1 MTAEAVRVAGVDSQV
16 FRLDIGATQS
26 TGSLLDALKG
36 LPGVTV
42 DQDGK
47 VLLRGSDRVAVLIDG
62 RQSSLTGF
70 GSQRGLDSVTAA
82 NVEAIEIIH
91 NPSARFDA
99 AGMAG
104 IINIIYKQEQ
114 QRPVGGRRH
123 GARVRPVHEAA
134 RRPADG
140 TGQLFEQ
147 RENRP
152 SLNLNYRT
160 ARTRSFVQGEFLVQD
175 DLPNNEFH
183 TRFYDDGRV
192 IESQVPENREQIHYI
207 VKVDRT
213 GPSTRRAR
221 CPCRASTTSKPTPTA
236 RRCPSF

>member
-1 MTAEAVRVAGVDSQV
+1 M
-16 FRLDIGATQS
+16 
-26 TGSLLDALKG
+26 AL
-36 LPGVTV
+36 
-42 DQDGK
+42 
-47 VLLRGSDRVAVLIDG
+47 
-62 RQSSLTGF
+62 GF
-70 GSQRGLDSVTAA
+70 GQFTKQRDDLPTELGSYSNNEKIV
-82 NVEAIEIIH
+82 
-91 NPSARFDA
+91 
-99 AGMAG
+99 
-104 IINIIYKQEQ
+104 
-114 QRPVGGRRH
+114 
-123 GARVRPVHEAA
+123 
-134 RRPADG
+134 
-140 TGQLFEQ
+140 
-147 RENRP
+147 P

-236 RRCPSF
+236 RRCPSS